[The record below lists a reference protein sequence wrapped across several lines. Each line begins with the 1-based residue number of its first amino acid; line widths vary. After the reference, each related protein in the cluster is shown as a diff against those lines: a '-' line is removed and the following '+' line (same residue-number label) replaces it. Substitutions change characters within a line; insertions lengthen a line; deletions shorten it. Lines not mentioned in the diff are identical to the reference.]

1 MGATLNRRDSVGL
14 EFTGAVAEFWT
25 ILLYVFKACFR
36 AFSGVFKGSVVRC
49 TTQKLTRTTF
59 DMATI
64 RARKLA
70 DGSVSY
76 TAQIRIKRDGVQVYQ
91 ESQTFARKQA
101 AQAWARKRE
110 SELDEPGAIERASR
124 KGATLKEMTE
134 RYLVEVE
141 KARPLGKTK
150 RATLNA
156 IGETYLGGL
165 TDTDI
170 NTQCLVD
177 FALWRMSKEG
187 GGVQPQTA
195 GNDLAHL
202 GAVLAIAKDA
212 WGYQVDPLAMGGARR
227 VLRKL
232 GYNLK
237 SRERDRRPTLD
248 ELGRVLTHYQDMQA
262 RRPTVINM
270 LKVVGFA
277 LFSTR
282 RLDEITRIR
291 WADVDEHGQR
301 VLVRDMKN
309 PGQKIGNDVWC
320 YLPDEAWQILQTMPK
335 AGDDIFPYSPE
346 SISTSWTK
354 ACKFL
359 NIADLHFHDL
369 RHEGISR
376 LFEMDWDIPRVAS
389 VSGHRDWNSMR
400 RYTHLRGKGDRYVGW
415 EWHEKMLRAPVQL
428 GAASMKWLS
437 RRVLSR

>member
-1 MGATLNRRDSVGL
+1 
-14 EFTGAVAEFWT
+14 
-25 ILLYVFKACFR
+25 
-36 AFSGVFKGSVVRC
+36 
-49 TTQKLTRTTF
+49 
-59 DMATI
+59 MATI

-124 KGATLKEMTE
+124 KGVTLKDMID
-134 RYLVEVE
+134 RYLMEVE

-150 RATLNA
+150 RATLTA
-156 IGETYLGGL
+156 VGQTYMGKLA
-165 TDTDI
+165 DTDI

-177 FALWRMSKEG
+177 YALWRMSAEG
-187 GGVQPQTA
+187 GGVQAQTA

-202 GAVLAIAKDA
+202 GAVLSIGKDA
-212 WGYQVDPLAMGGARR
+212 WGYQLDPMAMGGARR

-248 ELGRVLTHYQDMQA
+248 ELGKLMKHYRDMQD
-262 RRPTVINM
+262 RRRSIINM
-270 LKVVGFA
+270 MKVVGFA

-291 WADVDEHGQR
+291 WDGLDEAGQR

-320 YLPDEAWQILQTMPK
+320 YIPDEAWKILQTMPR
-335 AGDDIFPYSPE
+335 AGEDIFPYSPE
-346 SISTSWTK
+346 SISTSWAK

-359 NIADLHFHDL
+359 EIQDLHFHDL
-369 RHEGISR
+369 RHEGVSR

-389 VSGHRDWNSMR
+389 VSGHRDWNSLR
-400 RYTHLRGKGDRYVGW
+400 RYTHLRGKGDRYVKW
-415 EWHEKMLRAPVQL
+415 EWYEEILKAPVQL
-428 GAASMKWLS
+428 GAASMKWLK
-437 RRVLSR
+437 RRVLTR